1 MKTLV
6 LQSFRSHDVPAWIE
20 RCLASAK
27 AWSDLRGYDH
37 LLTDDS
43 AFELC
48 GTDYLARVDGNLRS
62 ITNLCRLELSRRAHN
77 QGYDRTVWLDA
88 DILVFDPA
96 AFSVD
101 GVRRYAFSRETWVEL
116 RAPPSRW
123 RAFSAA
129 NNCAFVCLRGEP
141 DLDFLIDATRH
152 IARHREIR
160 TNYQVGGDL
169 IKGLRASLDY
179 ELLQSVGMLS
189 NYIVLALASNHV
201 ELLQAQARFHGAP
214 IFAAN
219 LCASGNY
226 APQVSEPR
234 ALAAIDVLERSKGR
248 AINDWIA
255 RSPVTDRLEL
265 GKELEFAGP
274 DLSAL
279 MR

>member
-27 AWSDLRGYDH
+27 AWSELRGYDY

-43 AFELC
+43 AFDLC
-48 GTDYLARVDGNLRS
+48 GTEYLARVGGNLRS
-62 ITNLCRLELSRRAHN
+62 ITNLCRLELSRRAHI

-88 DILVFDPA
+88 DILVFDPL

-101 GVRRYAFSRETWVEL
+101 GVRRYAFARETWVEL
-116 RAPPSRW
+116 RAPRRW
-123 RAFSAA
+123 RAFSAV
-129 NNCAFVCLRGEP
+129 NNSAFVCLRGEP

-152 IARHREIR
+152 VARHREIR

-169 IKGLRASLDY
+169 IKGLRASLDF
-179 ELLQSVGMLS
+179 ELLHSVGMLS
-189 NYIVLALASNHV
+189 NYVVLALASNHA
-201 ELLQAQARFHGAP
+201 ELLQAQARFHGTP
-214 IFAAN
+214 VFAAN

-226 APQVSEPR
+226 SPPVSER
-234 ALAAIDVLERSKGR
+234 RVLAAIDVLERSKGG

-255 RSPVTDRLEL
+255 RSQATDRLDL
-265 GKELEFAGP
+265 GKEVEFAGP
-274 DLSAL
+274 DLSDL